1 MKILAQLALAKPAS
15 PQLALLLALLAAPA
29 MTSAATVP
37 EALAPWSD
45 WVLRDAPDHG
55 CYRLAADP
63 ERRHCL
69 WPGTLDID
77 LTATGASFRQ
87 RWESQA
93 PEQWLALPGDA
104 EHWPRDVLLDGTAAA
119 VVARAGGP
127 GLWIGP
133 GAHEV
138 SGHLRWDSP
147 PVALAIPAT
156 TALVAL
162 RRDGAPM
169 PAVLDAEHRLWL
181 QPRQEADAA
190 ASLQVEVFRR
200 IDDGVPVRL
209 YTELRL
215 TVAGAAREVTLGRA
229 LPQGAA
235 VVDLQAPLPARIE
248 DDGRLRVQLRPGR
261 WQLLLDGRYRE
272 RPERFVAEPLDA
284 HWPAQELW
292 AFRAAPEVRGIRL
305 EGAPSVDPARLDL
318 PAALAGLPLYLV
330 TPERPLLATEEYRGD
345 ANPAADRLRLE
356 RSLWLDFAGGGAT
369 LSDRIGGQFN
379 RDRRLE
385 AGPELALGRVAV
397 NGVPQVITRLPDAP
411 GVGVEVRERELNL
424 EAVGRIDSASGP
436 GTLGWMREFERA
448 DIALQLPPGWQL
460 WHARGPDIVDSSWL
474 TRWDLWDL
482 FLCLLIASATLRL
495 LGWRWGAIAA
505 LTLAL
510 SYHERNAPV
519 AGWVAMV
526 IAIPLLAALP
536 AGRLRA
542 AVRSGALAALVL
554 LTLSVLGFAV
564 QQVRVALYPQLELPG
579 AIPAPYE
586 DASVRSAPAT
596 AEMAQS
602 LGYAL
607 DKAAPV
613 VESRPRYAPDDN
625 TQTGPGQPGWQW
637 RQARLAWS
645 GPVRADETLE
655 LWLSPPW
662 LTRSL
667 KLVQVVLVGLLLFGL
682 ARVLWRHGAGGPA
695 PTGGSGAAAA
705 LLAPLVLLALSG
717 SAPPAAAEDFPPP
730 ELLQELRTEL
740 LRPPSCAPQCQ
751 SLIDAR
757 LELDAAGAF
766 VLRLRAGASAPVA
779 IPLPPPEGWQAQA
792 LLRDGVAA
800 PLADLDAAPWTGL
813 NPGVRELVLHGMV
826 QGDSAAFRFPLSP
839 AALRVVAPGWRL
851 EGLDGE
857 RLRGDTLHLQREVA
871 TTGGDRLLA
880 DPAPPFVHIQRE
892 LALDLDWRLTTRV
905 IRIAP
910 RGGAINL
917 EVPLLPGEAVIGE
930 HRRSAD
936 GRLLV
941 TLHADQQELYWE
953 SLLEP
958 VPELTL
964 SAPQSPQWVER
975 WRVTSSPR
983 WHLATTGVPAIQTPQ
998 ASHAE
1003 WWPWPGEQVTLRA
1016 QRPEPAPGPTV
1027 TVERARLDQRS
1038 GARGAELQVE
1048 LELRSSLGGDYRLR
1062 APAGAVLQRV
1072 ELDGVPQTRP
1082 EQDGEVVLPLH
1093 PGVQRARITWR
1104 LATDGGLWTA
1114 TAPLV
1119 LPTPATNIE
1128 LGLRLPADRWPLWV
1142 RGPDLGPALL
1152 YWGVLGV
1159 VAAVAIALGLAVR
1172 RWRLSIPLSTGQWLL
1187 LGIGMSTINTA
1198 GSLAVVTWFIAL
1210 EARRR
1215 QALPAKPLTHNL
1227 IQLTLIALTLIAAAS
1242 LAYTIPQS
1250 LLAAPDMQVTG
1261 NGSSHLDY
1269 RWYQDR
1275 TTAQLPQGA
1284 VFSLPLWAYRL
1295 AMLAWSLWLAFA
1307 LLGWARWGWDCM
1319 TTGGLWRRRTRLEA
1333 KPVPGSE

>member
-667 KLVQVVLVGLLLFGL
+667 KLVQVVLVGLLLFRL

-1159 VAAVAIALGLAVR
+1159 VVAVAIALGLAVR

-1198 GSLAVVTWFIAL
+1198 GSLAVVAWFIAL

-1275 TTAQLPQGA
+1275 TTAELPQGA